1 MKKGPRVKKY
11 RVFTSEFKKQV
22 VDEVEGG
29 KSLSQAA
36 REHQLSPGL
45 ITQWRSK
52 HRNGEDFRDRP
63 TATEKAQAKE
73 LERYKLKVAELTLE
87 NDLLKK
93 LQEELSR
100 RTKRSSGLLV
110 IGKPLVRKDG
120 PAK

>member
-1 MKKGPRVKKY
+1 MKKGPKVKKY
-11 RVFTSEFKKQV
+11 RVFTSEFKSQV
-22 VDEVEGG
+22 VAEVEAG
-29 KSLSQAA
+29 KSLSAAA

-52 HRNGEDFRDRP
+52 YRSGEDFKDRP

-87 NDLLKK
+87 IDLLKK

-110 IGKPLVRKDG
+110 IGKPLVRKEE